1 VDAAGGL
8 TRHRPSNE
16 FDRTKSRPDD
26 RLETMVEYLALPG
39 WQTTPVDVQAWVAQL
54 TELGGPTSLARESP
68 TVNWVEVPGLR
79 LRGYAV
85 IEDGKVTAINFELHA
100 PDPDPAL
107 RALEAAASALGWE
120 LHPDDPDDPDDDED

>member
-1 VDAAGGL
+1 
-8 TRHRPSNE
+8 
-16 FDRTKSRPDD
+16 
-26 RLETMVEYLALPG
+26 MVEYLALPG
-39 WQTTPVDVQAWVAQL
+39 WQTPPVDVQAWVDRL
-54 TELGGPTSLARESP
+54 TEVGGPASLSRESP

-85 IEDGKVTAINFELHA
+85 IEDGKATAINFELHA
-100 PDPDPAL
+100 ADPDPAL